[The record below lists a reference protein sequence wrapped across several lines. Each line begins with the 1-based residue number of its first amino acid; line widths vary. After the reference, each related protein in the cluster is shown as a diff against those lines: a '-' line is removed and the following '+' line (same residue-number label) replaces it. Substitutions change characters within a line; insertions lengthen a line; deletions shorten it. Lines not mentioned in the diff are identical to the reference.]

1 MEKTIRIGDEELK
14 LSSSLRTII
23 DYKNVFGKDLF
34 ADIEKLN
41 TSENNLSSMSD
52 VINVLFQ
59 LVYIM
64 HRPYTKK
71 SFEEFMEGFDFS
83 VINDEKTMKEITE
96 VFSGLF
102 QSNKKENSNP

>member
-1 MEKTIRIGDEELK
+1 MEKTIRIGEEDLK

-23 DYKNVFGKDLF
+23 DYKNVFGRDLF

-41 TSENNLSSMSD
+41 GTDNSLSQMSD

-59 LVYIM
+59 LIYIM

-83 VINDEKTMKEITE
+83 VISDEKAMKEITD

-102 QSNKKENSNP
+102 QTEKKQKANP